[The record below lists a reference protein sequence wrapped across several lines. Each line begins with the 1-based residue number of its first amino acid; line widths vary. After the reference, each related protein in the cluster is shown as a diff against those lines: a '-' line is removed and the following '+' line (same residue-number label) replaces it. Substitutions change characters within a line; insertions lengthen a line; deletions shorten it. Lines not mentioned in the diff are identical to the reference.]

1 MIIPLDFVQ
10 WGKSHFSKG
19 IRVLL
24 ENEWLLG
31 NPNIYKCEIYIP
43 YFPILDIKFTHSN
56 SMILSSSSN
65 WQDAIFS
72 SMGFTWPLPRTVMI
86 AQTNCQSWLP
96 RSQAEKKKVRSGSA
110 FWRGLI
116 WDPCWCCC
124 PCDPVEIQVVQLLW
138 TWPPGPLLKFGG

>member
-24 ENEWLLG
+24 ENEWILG
-31 NPNIYKCEIYIP
+31 NPNIYQCEIYIS

-65 WQDAIFS
+65 WGVAIFYS
-72 SMGFTWPLPRTVMI
+72 VGFTWPLPRTVMI
-86 AQTNCQSWLP
+86 AQTSCKSWLP
-96 RSQAEKKKVRSGSA
+96 RSQAEKKKGE
-110 FWRGLI
+110 I
-116 WDPCWCCC
+116 WLS
-124 PCDPVEIQVVQLLW
+124 LLKR
-138 TWPPGPLLKFGG
+138 PRLGPLLMLLPTWPCWNPDGPTSLDPASWSTA